1 MNPKVK
7 CNTRI
12 KEHRPIQGRRAEQLP
27 CYARALIEEG
37 LADKDIS
44 LPQAFPL
51 FLRVGTLV
59 KAGKPKHSIQRVTT
73 PYAATI
79 FALSELNESELSL
92 LRERVAEYR

>member
-7 CNTRI
+7 RNQK
-12 KEHRPIQGRRAEQLP
+12 KEHRPMQGRRTEKLP
-27 CYARALIEEG
+27 CYARALIEAG

-44 LPQAFPL
+44 LPQAYEL

-59 KAGKPKHSIQRVTT
+59 KAGKPKHIIQRVAA

-92 LRERVAEYR
+92 LRVQVAEYR